1 MATFNFTQY
10 TRQEAAVRT
19 RAFRPSALPMHSVM
33 RRLTL
38 SYTCTGAELT
48 GDKFRIAF
56 PHLANCKLIP
66 ELSRVTNPTTGGSF
80 IGSVKLQK
88 VNTAGTEVDLTA
100 AAAVSNDSVAFARI
114 TDGSLPAIGF
124 DDYLQFLLS
133 GTVTAAANQVVIL
146 ELALE
151 CPEAV

>member
-10 TRQEAAVRT
+10 TKQAGAVNT
-19 RAFRPSALPMHSVM
+19 RSSRPSALPMQSIM

-48 GDKFRIAF
+48 GDKFRVAF
-56 PHLANCKLIP
+56 PHMANCKLIP
-66 ELSRVTNPTTGGSF
+66 ELSRVTNPTGGASF
-80 IGSVKLQK
+80 IGDVKLQK

-100 AAAVSNDSVAFARI
+100 AAAISNNSVAFARI
-114 TDGSLPAIGF
+114 TDGSLPAIGH
-124 DDYLQFLLS
+124 DDYIQFLLS